1 MRQGYGGYPHPV
13 RSLSFLISRRWVG
26 FALVV
31 ALLAYLAWWLG
42 EWQFHRL
49 EDRKERNS
57 VVQRNETGPP
67 ASLRDVFATD
77 RALPASSE
85 WKRVTA
91 TGTYDPAQSLQ
102 IRYRTFDGTG
112 GVEVVVPLETTTG
125 ATLLVDRGWMQTEH
139 ATAPAADV
147 PAPPA
152 GQVVVTGWARADA
165 KDSATVH
172 EEDGV
177 LSARA
182 ISSTAYAEATGAEV
196 FRGWL
201 QLGSESPEAT
211 AEPELRTGELPDLG
225 NGPHFFYG
233 LQWWFFGVLAI
244 VGFGYLAYDEWAV
257 GTGRRAPREARSS
270 RRNAPRS
277 E

>member
-1 MRQGYGGYPHPV
+1 M

-31 ALLAYLAWWLG
+31 VLLGYLAWWLG

-49 EDRKERNS
+49 EDRKERNT
-57 VVQRNETGPP
+57 VIERNSSGPP

-77 RALPASSE
+77 TALPARSE

-91 TGTYDPAQSLQ
+91 TGTYDPEHTVQ
-102 IRYRTFDGTG
+102 IRYRTYEGTG

-125 ATLLVDRGWMQTEH
+125 AVLLVDRGWLQTED
-139 ATAPAADV
+139 ATAAAGDV
-147 PAPPA
+147 PAPPT

-165 KDSATVH
+165 TESATVH
-172 EEDGV
+172 EESGV

-182 ISSTAYAEATGAEV
+182 IASTAYADETGADV

-201 QLGSESPEAT
+201 QLESESPAAT
-211 AEPELRTGELPDLG
+211 SEPELRTGELPELG

-244 VGFGYLAYDEWAV
+244 FGFGYLAYDEWAV
-257 GTGRRAPREARSS
+257 LTGRRLPRDQRVSKRSD
-270 RRNAPRS
+270 RS